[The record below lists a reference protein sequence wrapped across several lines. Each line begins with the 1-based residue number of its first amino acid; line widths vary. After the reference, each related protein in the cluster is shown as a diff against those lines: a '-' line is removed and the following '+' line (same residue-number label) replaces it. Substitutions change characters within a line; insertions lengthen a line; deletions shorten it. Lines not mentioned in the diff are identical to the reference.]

1 MDTGTGNVSGEVGIS
16 MVIVVLIGVTFY
28 ISQTVM
34 KVSDTLQSRYIEV
47 LPYTLSSEDK
57 KLIIQQDIS
66 KDVNAKPILLSEN
79 ERTGIEFA
87 YSFYLYILE
96 KTFEKGTKTLKSVFY
111 KGYDDKPWPLL
122 APGVFMLGSTN
133 TMRIVF
139 NSYDNAYNY
148 VDIENIPVKKYVH
161 VVLNFKKLALEVY
174 INGRL
179 AKKLNFN
186 DTLPYFNY
194 GNLVIFNPKET
205 SVQIQNGER
214 IEFDGSIVGRVSNI
228 IYTRYA
234 LSFSEIQSF
243 LNKGPSKQMRTTE
256 PEKPPYLANSWWT
269 DQPSYRSA

>member
-1 MDTGTGNVSGEVGIS
+1 MDAVSNKLPGEVGIA
-16 MVIVVLIGVTFY
+16 MVMVVLIGVTFY
-28 ISQTVM
+28 VSQSVIKISN
-34 KVSDTLQSRYIEV
+34 TLQSRYLEV

-57 KLIIQQDIS
+57 KLVIQQDIK
-66 KDVNAKPILLSEN
+66 KDPNAKPILMSEN

-87 YSFYLYILE
+87 YSFYLYVLE
-96 KTFEKGTKTLKSVFY
+96 QTFQDPVPSSNSLKCVFY

-133 TMRIVF
+133 TMRIIF
-139 NSYDNAYNY
+139 NSYDKAYNY

-161 VVLNFKKLALEVY
+161 VVLNFKKLGLEVY

-186 DTLPYFNY
+186 DTLPYVNY
-194 GNLVIFNPKET
+194 GNLVLFNPKVQSVTIST
-205 SVQIQNGER
+205 SQSVTFN
-214 IEFDGSIVGRVSNI
+214 GSISGRVSNI
-228 IYTRYA
+228 VYTRYA
-234 LSFSEIQSF
+234 LSYNEIQNF

-269 DQPSYRSA
+269 NQSA

>member
-1 MDTGTGNVSGEVGIS
+1 MDVGSSNIPGEVGIS

-28 ISQTVM
+28 VSQYVM
-34 KVSDTLQSRYIEV
+34 KISNTLQSRYLEV

-57 KLIIQQDIS
+57 KVIIQQDIK

-79 ERTGIEFA
+79 ERTGIEFS
-87 YSFYLYILE
+87 YSFYLYVLE
-96 KTFEKGTKTLKSVFY
+96 KTFEEGTKTLKCIFY

-122 APGVFMLGSTN
+122 APGVFMLGNTN
-133 TMRIVF
+133 TMRIVY

-174 INGRL
+174 INGKL

-186 DTLPYFNY
+186 DTLPFFNY
-194 GNLVIFNPKET
+194 GNLVIFNPKIMD
-205 SVQIQNGER
+205 VQIQNGER
-214 IEFDGSIVGRVSNI
+214 IQFNGSIVGRISNI

-234 LSFSEIQSF
+234 LSYNEIQNF
-243 LNKGPSKQMRTTE
+243 LNKGPSKQMKTTE

-269 DQPSYRSA
+269 NQST